1 MSPYLL
7 AACSALHRF
16 QVSFRR
22 GGGGRGGY
30 GDRGEEA
37 WVTPSKAFGEGESGI
52 DTLLSNRVNS
62 VIIFC
67 RLRPKDES
75 IEKKIRKNANNKTGS
90 QNISTTAAVP

>member
-1 MSPYLL
+1 M
-7 AACSALHRF
+7 
-16 QVSFRR
+16 
-22 GGGGRGGY
+22 
-30 GDRGEEA
+30 GDRGEA
-37 WVTPSKAFGEGESGI
+37 WVTPSKAFGEGESEI

-75 IEKKIRKNANNKTGS
+75 IEKEIRKNANNKTGS